1 MDRVGCGRTRQTCRR
16 ARSGARDRRLRWRE
30 NARQPDPAE
39 TRAGAAGWR
48 EVEARRVRRHDRAR
62 PRRRRRGR
70 EVAAMTLV
78 GLIIA
83 LLVCLLVQAFFAASE
98 IALVSADDLKVR
110 AESEGGHERSQVLD
124 QLLANRDRLLAL
136 TLTGTNL
143 ATVLA
148 AVLLTS
154 FLHRIEPNLVYLAPF
169 ILIPTTLLL
178 GESIP
183 KLLTLGDPHRVAL
196 FVARPLRFM
205 ATLLA
210 PLLGVETILSRLLRR
225 LAGVPA
231 DAESVFLT
239 REDLARL
246 MRRRS
251 PDGSEQPEHD
261 AILPVE
267 QQMISRIFRFSRAD
281 ARKAMVPLVRVDA
294 VPVETT
300 LAAAIETIRRE
311 GFSRLPVFRRRITDI
326 VGVVHVFDL
335 LRAPDLSRPVS
346 DVMRPVSYFPES
358 MPLDEALLAMQR
370 TWENLSVIVDEDGG
384 SAGILTRED
393 LIEEIVGYI
402 EDEHDLGEEL
412 ARIVSPRALSVV
424 GRAPIAELNER
435 FGLKLSEADEYA
447 TIGGLVVERLGHIP
461 KPGEKLIEGD
471 LTITVTRSDAREVR
485 EIMLNLAH
493 PIRPEL
499 LKRR

>member
-1 MDRVGCGRTRQTCRR
+1 MSV
-16 ARSGARDRRLRWRE
+16 
-30 NARQPDPAE
+30 
-39 TRAGAAGWR
+39 
-48 EVEARRVRRHDRAR
+48 
-62 PRRRRRGR
+62 
-70 EVAAMTLV
+70 V
-78 GLIIA
+78 GLVIA
-83 LLVCLLVQAFFAASE
+83 LLACLAVQAFFAASE

-110 AESEGGHERSQVLD
+110 AESEGGHQRSRMLD
-124 QLLANRDRLLAL
+124 QLLLNRDRLLAL

-154 FLHRIEPNLVYLAPF
+154 FLYRLGPHLVYLAPF
-169 ILIPTTLLL
+169 ILTPITLLL

-183 KLLTLGDPHRVAL
+183 KLLTLGNPHRFAL
-196 FVARPLRFM
+196 FAARPLRFL

-210 PLLGVETILSRLLRR
+210 PLLLAETVLSRMLRR

-239 REDLARL
+239 REDLSRL
-246 MRRRS
+246 MRRRPS
-251 PDGSEQPEHD
+251 DSSEQQPHD

-294 VPVETT
+294 VPEETT
-300 LAAAIETIRRE
+300 LAAAIETVRRE
-311 GFSRLPVFRRRITDI
+311 GFSRLPVFQRRITNI

-370 TWENLSVIVDEDGG
+370 TGENLAVIVDEYGG
-384 SAGILTRED
+384 AAGILALED
-393 LIEEIVGYI
+393 LIEEIVGDI

-424 GRAPIAELNER
+424 GRAPIAELNEH
-435 FGLKLSEADEYA
+435 FGLKLPEADEYA

-461 KPGEKLIEGD
+461 KPGERLIEGD
-471 LTITVTRSDAREVR
+471 LTITVTRSDARAVR